1 MRVTREQ
8 AARNRER
15 VVQAASALLRER
27 GLEGVGVAEL
37 MNAAG
42 LTHGGFYGQFGSKEA
57 LLAEAIAHAFEVSG
71 AHWAQ
76 AAARTP
82 DEPLSGVVKSYLSR
96 THREHAAEGC
106 AIPSLGA
113 EAARHGAGP
122 HMALSA
128 GVRGLIER
136 LSGWTRGR
144 DAAARRER
152 AIGTLAALVGGLV
165 LARAVDEAAL
175 SDEILRATRQQ
186 LLKR

>member
-15 VVQAASALLRER
+15 VVRTASALLRER

-57 LLAEAIAHAFEVSG
+57 LVAEAIAHAFELSG
-71 AHWAQ
+71 EQWAR
-76 AAARTP
+76 AAGREAA
-82 DEPLSGVVKSYLSR
+82 DPLAGVVKSYLSR
-96 THREHAAEGC
+96 THRDQPAQGC
-106 AIPSLGA
+106 AIAALGA
-113 EAARHGAGP
+113 ETARHGAAP
-122 HMALSA
+122 LAALTA

-136 LSGWTRGR
+136 LGDWARGR
-144 DAAARRER
+144 DAAARREK
-152 AIGTLAALVGGLV
+152 AIATLAAMVGGLV
-165 LARAVDEAAL
+165 LARSVDDASL
-175 SDEILRATRQQ
+175 SDEILKATREQ